1 MKGASHI
8 VIPVQLLVFAYFH
21 RYIISVIYKFVPCF
35 KNKIL
40 MLDNNHYTVMCNY
53 ITYCMLDTVF
63 IALYILFSK
72 QSQKV
77 GTNFLAPISDE
88 DTR

>member
-1 MKGASHI
+1 
-8 VIPVQLLVFAYFH
+8 
-21 RYIISVIYKFVPCF
+21 
-35 KNKIL
+35 